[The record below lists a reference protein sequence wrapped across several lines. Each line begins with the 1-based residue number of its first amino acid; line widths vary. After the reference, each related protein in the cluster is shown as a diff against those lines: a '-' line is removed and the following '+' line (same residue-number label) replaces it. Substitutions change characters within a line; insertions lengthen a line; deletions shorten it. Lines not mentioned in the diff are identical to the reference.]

1 MAATTEPTRV
11 VFIGDPGA
19 VQQQVAAALGSQ
31 AEFQLVDVL
40 TSAERLVREIHAAEP
55 HFILIDHQLGGQP
68 TLDLIDDITLQYP
81 EAAVITILP
90 ANDPVLI
97 QQATLAGARAFIV
110 QPFTQVNLLS
120 TLRRMNELEARRVK
134 AQVISEGARGE
145 EARPLRSLAVFSPRG
160 GVGASTIA
168 LNLAISLYEDTGAR
182 VLLMEGKFFFGH
194 LDVMLNIRARN
205 TIADL
210 LPHANALDE
219 NLVREVVNEHAS
231 GIKVLLAPSD
241 LQVGQG
247 VRPDDT
253 YSVFTNLQRFF
264 DYTIIDVGSYLTENT
279 VTLMDSADKILLVAT
294 PDLASL
300 HDTSRFIQLS
310 RSLGYPPDKILIV
323 LNRANMLGGVRSKDI
338 EAALHHQVFAQIPD
352 DHANALRSL
361 NRGIPMII
369 RYPRSPVSRA
379 IKQLSK
385 RLPEFGALE
394 LVAVQPGGVV
404 ATKSQQEALLASSQ
418 LG

>member
-1 MAATTEPTRV
+1 MAAKTESTRV
-11 VFIGDPGA
+11 IFIGDPGP
-19 VQQQVAAALGSQ
+19 VQQQIAAALGSQ
-31 AEFQLVDVL
+31 TEFQLVDVIS
-40 TSAERLVREIHAAEP
+40 SAERLVREIHAAEP
-55 HFILIDHQLGGQP
+55 HIILIDHKLGGQP

-81 EAAVITILP
+81 DAAIITILHE
-90 ANDPVLI
+90 NDPVLI
-97 QQATLAGARAFIV
+97 QQSTLAGARAFIV

-120 TLRRMNELEARRVK
+120 TLRRVHELEARRFKSHVLPDAIK
-134 AQVISEGARGE
+134 VE
-145 EARPLRSLAVFSPRG
+145 ESRPLRSLAVYSPRG
-160 GVGASTIA
+160 GVGSTTVA
-168 LNLAISLYEDTGAR
+168 LNLAVALYEGTGAR

-210 LPHANALDE
+210 LPHASSLDE
-219 NLVREVVNEHAS
+219 NLVREVVTAHAS
-231 GIKVLLAPSD
+231 GIKVLLAPTD

-247 VRPDDT
+247 IRPDDI
-253 YSVFTNLQRFF
+253 YSVFINLQRFF

-279 VTLMDSADKILLVAT
+279 VTLMDTADKIMLVTT

-310 RSLGYPPDKILIV
+310 RSLGYPAEKILIL
-323 LNRANMLGGVRSKDI
+323 LNRADMLGGVKSKDI
-338 EAALHHQVFAQIPD
+338 EAALHHQVYAQIPD

-361 NRGIPMII
+361 NRGIPLIV

-379 IKQLSK
+379 IHQLAK
-385 RLPEFGALE
+385 RLPQSGVLEPGA
-394 LVAVQPGGVV
+394 AKPG
-404 ATKSQQEALLASSQ
+404 AAPSKSQQDVLIASSQ

>member
-1 MAATTEPTRV
+1 MAAKTESTRV
-11 VFIGDPGA
+11 IFIGDPGP
-19 VQQQVAAALGSQ
+19 VQQQIAAALGSQ
-31 AEFQLVDVL
+31 TEFQLVDVIS
-40 TSAERLVREIHAAEP
+40 SAERLVREIHAAEP
-55 HFILIDHQLGGQP
+55 HIILIDHKLGGQP

-81 EAAVITILP
+81 DAAIITILHE
-90 ANDPVLI
+90 NDPVLI
-97 QQATLAGARAFIV
+97 QQSTLAGARAFIV

-120 TLRRMNELEARRVK
+120 TLRRVHELEARRVK
-134 AQVISEGARGE
+134 SHVLPDAIKVE
-145 EARPLRSLAVFSPRG
+145 ESRPLRSLAVYSPRG
-160 GVGASTIA
+160 GVGSTTVA
-168 LNLAISLYEDTGAR
+168 LNLAVALYEGTGAR

-210 LPHANALDE
+210 LPHASSLDE
-219 NLVREVVNEHAS
+219 NLVREVVTAHAS
-231 GIKVLLAPSD
+231 GIKVLLAPTD

-247 VRPDDT
+247 IRPDDI
-253 YSVFTNLQRFF
+253 YSVFINLQRFF

-279 VTLMDSADKILLVAT
+279 VTLMDTADKIMLVTT

-310 RSLGYPPDKILIV
+310 RSLGYPAEKILIL
-323 LNRANMLGGVRSKDI
+323 LNRADMLGGVKSKDI
-338 EAALHHQVFAQIPD
+338 EAALHHQVYAQIPD

-361 NRGIPMII
+361 NRGIPLIV

-379 IKQLSK
+379 IHQLAK
-385 RLPEFGALE
+385 RLPQSGVLEPGA
-394 LVAVQPGGVV
+394 AKPG
-404 ATKSQQEALLASSQ
+404 AAPSKSQQDVLIASSQ